1 MKKNPE
7 KANLGMCH
15 IGDMCQNGGYVP
27 KWEMFRIGKVP
38 IREVSITG
46 CADRGM
52 YSINL
57 NFFYLKISPIEEFG
71 GIFKH
76 HKTF

>member
-1 MKKNPE
+1 MKKKSRKGQFRNVPYR
-7 KANLGMCH
+7 
-15 IGDMCQNGGYVP
+15 GYVL

-38 IREVSITG
+38 IREVSITE